1 MGLVSVNFNRLSESR
16 TASKPSSNEKKYPQ
30 DTGKPRVQRKK
41 ESQHEKANLSER
53 NGGVKRGVKFAATNF
68 KTHLR
73 HIKPNFTLP

>member
-1 MGLVSVNFNRLSESR
+1 MLISTDCLSHAPRLSLLQ
-16 TASKPSSNEKKYPQ
+16 TKKNTLKIQGNPGY
-30 DTGKPRVQRKK
+30 KERKK
-41 ESQHEKANLSER
+41 ESEHEKANLSER